1 VGFRRSELKA
11 MGRIFDADDTLWKL
25 TLEADAAKKALEQ
38 KIEWLDL
45 IIKTRPNDAL
55 VAQQA
60 HKIVEN
66 QRAIVDNLEILQ
78 LCAYELVLEL
88 R

>member
-1 VGFRRSELKA
+1 MGFRRSELKA